1 MLLGCA
7 DMTLIHERECV
18 QFQPPTHLNSHG
30 GDVFRQQI
38 AAIESKQADSWLID
52 MAQVE
57 FIDSDGILALVG
69 ALNFAQRR
77 GCRLTV
83 CNLRP
88 SIQMV
93 FEITQLDQVFDIV
106 DSSIA
111 DSGASIAASVTL
123 IVPEPVAM

>member
-1 MLLGCA
+1 
-7 DMTLIHERECV
+7 MTLIHERKCV

-30 GDVFRQQI
+30 ANVFQQQL
-38 AAIESKQADSWLID
+38 AAIESQQTDRWLID

-69 ALNFAQRR
+69 ALNLAQRK

-93 FEITQLDQVFDIV
+93 FEITQLDQVFDILDTSV
-106 DSSIA
+106 A
-111 DSGASIAASVTL
+111 ALGTSIAASVQP
-123 IVPEPVAM
+123 IVPQPVAV